1 MPGRADNVVGAAFC
15 QGLSGRPRP
24 LHGAKGGGRLAPD
37 KERSETGWDINMD
50 VILGPL
56 ARLIVAVVNLYI
68 WILIIGVILSWLT
81 AYNVVNTSNRLVYM
95 VGDFI
100 FRITEPA
107 LRPIR
112 NLLPNL
118 GGFDLSAVVLIFI
131 LVFAKDFLIQ
141 LLFKFG

>member
-1 MPGRADNVVGAAFC
+1 MWSGPQSVKASAASGVSCAGSGGA
-15 QGLSGRPRP
+15 LDYELP
-24 LHGAKGGGRLAPD
+24 
-37 KERSETGWDINMD
+37 ETGWDINMD

-56 ARLIVAVVNLYI
+56 GRLIVTVVDLYV
-68 WILIIGVILSWLT
+68 WILVIGVILSWLT
-81 AYNVVNTSNRLVYM
+81 VYNVVNTSNRFVYM
-95 VGDFI
+95 IGDFI

-118 GGFDLSAVVLIFI
+118 GGLDLSAVVLILI
-131 LVFAKDFLIQ
+131 LVFAKDFIIQ

>member
-1 MPGRADNVVGAAFC
+1 
-15 QGLSGRPRP
+15 
-24 LHGAKGGGRLAPD
+24 
-37 KERSETGWDINMD
+37 MD

-56 ARLIVAVVNLYI
+56 GRLIVTVVDLYT
-68 WILIIGVILSWLT
+68 WILVIGVILSWLT

-95 VGDFI
+95 IGDFI

-112 NLLPNL
+112 KFLPNM
-118 GGFDLSAVVLIFI
+118 GGLDLSAVVLILI